1 MRQLFLVIASI
12 FTVLSVVFAFL
23 PLGTLALIPIGIALV
38 FGFLTLKKSNENQ
51 AKWVKGFLFITFLSL
66 LFVIGKEVF
75 TKDEVEVDQQFETE
89 KVESKNNAQKEL
101 EELED
106 LE

>member
-23 PLGTLALIPIGIALV
+23 PLGTLALIPVGIALL
-38 FGFLTLKKSNENQ
+38 FGFLALKKSDTKQ
-51 AKWVKGFLFITFLSL
+51 AKWVKVLLVVSVLSL
-66 LFVIGKEVF
+66 VFVVGKEF
-75 TKDEVEVDQQFETE
+75 LTKDEVEVDSQFEA
-89 KVESKNNAQKEL
+89 KKFESKQEAQKEL
-101 EELED
+101 ED

>member
-23 PLGTLALIPIGIALV
+23 PLGTLALVPIGIALL
-38 FGFLTLKKSNENQ
+38 FGFLALKKSDTKQ
-51 AKWVKGFLFITFLSL
+51 AKWVKVLLVVSVLSL
-66 LFVIGKEVF
+66 VFVVGKEF
-75 TKDEVEVDQQFETE
+75 LTKDEVEVDKQFDV
-89 KVESKNNAQKEL
+89 KNLESKKDAQKEL
-101 EELED
+101 ED

>member
-23 PLGTLALIPIGIALV
+23 PLGTLALIPVGVALL
-38 FGFLTLKKSNENQ
+38 FGFLALKKSDAKQ
-51 AKWVKGFLFITFLSL
+51 AKWVKVLLVVSVLSL
-66 LFVIGKEVF
+66 VFVVGKEF
-75 TKDEVEVDQQFETE
+75 LTKDEVEVDKQFDV
-89 KVESKNNAQKEL
+89 KKLESKKEAQKEL
-101 EELED
+101 ED

>member
-23 PLGTLALIPIGIALV
+23 PLGTLALIPVGIALL
-38 FGFLTLKKSNENQ
+38 FGFLALKKSDTKQ
-51 AKWVKGFLFITFLSL
+51 AKWVKVLLVVSVLSL
-66 LFVIGKEVF
+66 VFVVGKEF
-75 TKDEVEVDQQFETE
+75 LTKDEVEVDKQFDV
-89 KVESKNNAQKEL
+89 KKLESKKDAQKEL
-101 EELED
+101 ED

>member
-23 PLGTLALIPIGIALV
+23 PLGTLALIPVGVALL
-38 FGFLTLKKSNENQ
+38 FGFLALKKSDAKQ
-51 AKWVKGFLFITFLSL
+51 VKWVKVLLVVSVLSL
-66 LFVIGKEVF
+66 VFVVGKEF
-75 TKDEVEVDQQFETE
+75 LTKDEVEVDKQFDV
-89 KVESKNNAQKEL
+89 KKLESKKDAQKEL
-101 EELED
+101 ED

>member
-23 PLGTLALIPIGIALV
+23 PLGTLALVPIGITLL
-38 FGFLTLKKSNENQ
+38 FGFLALKKSNVKQ
-51 AKWVKGFLFITFLSL
+51 AKWVKVMLFVSILSL
-66 LFVIGKEVF
+66 VFVVGKEIF
-75 TKDEVEVDQQFETE
+75 INEAVETDQQFEIQ
-89 KVESKNNAQKEL
+89 KLESKEEAQKEL
-101 EELED
+101 ED

>member
-23 PLGTLALIPIGIALV
+23 PLGTLALVPIGIALL
-38 FGFLTLKKSNENQ
+38 FGFLALKKSDAKQ
-51 AKWVKGFLFITFLSL
+51 AKWVKVLLVVSVLSL
-66 LFVIGKEVF
+66 VFVVGKEF
-75 TKDEVEVDQQFETE
+75 LTKDEVEVDKQFDV
-89 KVESKNNAQKEL
+89 KKLESKKEAQKEL
-101 EELED
+101 ED

>member
-23 PLGTLALIPIGIALV
+23 PLGTLALVPIGIALL
-38 FGFLTLKKSNENQ
+38 FGFLALKKSDTKQ
-51 AKWVKGFLFITFLSL
+51 AKWVKVLLVVSVLSL
-66 LFVIGKEVF
+66 VFVVGKEF
-75 TKDEVEVDQQFETE
+75 LTKDEVEVDKQFDV
-89 KVESKNNAQKEL
+89 KKLESKKDAQKEL
-101 EELED
+101 ED

>member
-23 PLGTLALIPIGIALV
+23 PLGTLALIPVGIALL
-38 FGFLTLKKSNENQ
+38 FGFLALKKSDTKQ
-51 AKWVKGFLFITFLSL
+51 AKWVKVLLVVSVLSL
-66 LFVIGKEVF
+66 VFVVGKEF
-75 TKDEVEVDQQFETE
+75 LTKDEVELDKQFDVK
-89 KVESKNNAQKEL
+89 KVESKKEAQKEL
-101 EELED
+101 ED

>member
-23 PLGTLALIPIGIALV
+23 PLGTLALIPIGIALI

>member
-23 PLGTLALIPIGIALV
+23 PLGTLALIPIGIALI

-51 AKWVKGFLFITFLSL
+51 AKWVKGFLFIAFLSL
-66 LFVIGKEVF
+66 LLVIGKEVF
-75 TKDEVEVDQQFETE
+75 TKDEVEVDQQFETQ

>member
-23 PLGTLALIPIGIALV
+23 PLGTLALIPVGIALL
-38 FGFLTLKKSNENQ
+38 FGFLALKKSDTKQ
-51 AKWVKGFLFITFLSL
+51 AKWVKVLLVVSVLSL
-66 LFVIGKEVF
+66 VFVVGKEF
-75 TKDEVEVDQQFETE
+75 LTKDEVELDKQFDV
-89 KVESKNNAQKEL
+89 KKLESKKEAQKEL
-101 EELED
+101 ED